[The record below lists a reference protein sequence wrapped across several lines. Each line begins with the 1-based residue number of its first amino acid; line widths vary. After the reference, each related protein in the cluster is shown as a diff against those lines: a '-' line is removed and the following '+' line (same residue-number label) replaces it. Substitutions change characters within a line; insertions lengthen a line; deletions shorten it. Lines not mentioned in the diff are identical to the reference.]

1 MATFITSKAV
11 GQTIS
16 IRVYSTIGYWKY
28 NHNGVDSNPY
38 PNQHQDVSIS
48 VTNSNGE
55 FTLFSCDSQGNI
67 SGEINSITL
76 YSGYGNP
83 SNQIT
88 SFDGSGL
95 SSSLTYLDLSSN
107 LLTSFSGT
115 GLSGLTNLHLYNN
128 LLTSFSGVGLVN
140 LTSLEL
146 NKNNLT
152 SFNGTGL
159 SSLVMLYIEDNNL
172 TSFNGTG
179 MNNLTGL
186 YITGN
191 SISTFTPSSITRSSN
206 DSILSFL
213 NSNNISNGVLYTY
226 GGRTTTST
234 SNYNSL
240 ISKGWSLYGVD
251 LPLIPTFITS
261 KSVGESFTIS
271 GYNVPFSNNRKSIQ
285 TTTGYWKY
293 YHNGVYSNVFGD
305 SYSNTSQTITVANSN
320 GEFKFIS
327 CDSSG
332 TPSGNITHLILPS
345 CQITSF
351 DGSDLTGL
359 ITLELMSNSISSF
372 NNLVL
377 PSSLG
382 YLGLTN
388 NPLTSFNGTGLV
400 NLNELQINAC
410 SLTSFNGTD
419 LGNLTI
425 LGLQYNQLTS
435 INLTGLT
442 SLVNLGLKGNQL
454 TSLDI
459 SGLTN
464 LNALYISENPIT
476 RSINDSILDVLNS
489 NNVNGGT
496 LLSENGRTSAGTSDY
511 NSLISRGWSLT
522 GVDLPPMVTLTT
534 SKTVGETIKI
544 DVYTTGGYWKY
555 NHNGI
560 DSSLYQDGSQTI
572 TVSNANGQFS
582 ITAYNSQGNIS
593 GNILN
598 LNFENN
604 LVSNQITSIDV
615 TSLTGLTGLNL
626 SNNLLTSFNSTGLSN
641 LTSLNLSINQLTSF
655 SGTGLSSLT
664 TLDLSTNQLTS
675 FNGTGMSNLTT
686 LELPDNLINSFNNG
700 NMTSLNVLSLVGNQ
714 LTSFDARSLSNLT
727 SLTLGS
733 NLLTSFNGTG
743 LSNLVTLGLQ
753 FNQLTSIDTT
763 GLTSLRNFSLRNNQI
778 SSFIGIESLNGLNG
792 LYIFNNPITTSINNS
807 ILNKINSNNINGG
820 SFTSVNGRTSEG
832 TTAYNSLISRGWTLI
847 DLDLV
852 IPPPTPVPTR
862 VGIRGNWGGSIWNE
876 PSEPDDY
883 TPNPIS
889 ENGNWNGGSNG
900 TSGSGGTI

>member
-1 MATFITSKAV
+1 
-11 GQTIS
+11 
-16 IRVYSTIGYWKY
+16 
-28 NHNGVDSNPY
+28 
-38 PNQHQDVSIS
+38 
-48 VTNSNGE
+48 
-55 FTLFSCDSQGNI
+55 
-67 SGEINSITL
+67 
-76 YSGYGNP
+76 
-83 SNQIT
+83 
-88 SFDGSGL
+88 
-95 SSSLTYLDLSSN
+95 
-107 LLTSFSGT
+107 
-115 GLSGLTNLHLYNN
+115 
-128 LLTSFSGVGLVN
+128 
-140 LTSLEL
+140 
-146 NKNNLT
+146 
-152 SFNGTGL
+152 
-159 SSLVMLYIEDNNL
+159 MLYIEDNKL

-179 MNNLTGL
+179 MNNLRGL
-186 YITGN
+186 YIMKN
-191 SISTFTPSSITRSSN
+191 PISPLSTSAYSSITRSSN

-213 NSNNISNGVLYTY
+213 NSNNISNGVFYTS
-226 GGRTTTST
+226 GGRSTAST

-251 LPLIPTFITS
+251 LSLIPTFITS

-271 GYNVPFSNNRKSIQ
+271 GYNVPFSSTRKSIQ

-382 YLGLTN
+382 YLSLTD

-400 NLNELQINAC
+400 NLSELQINAC

-435 INLTGLT
+435 INLTGLN

-454 TSLDI
+454 TTIDV

-464 LNALYISENPIT
+464 LNAVYISENPIT
-476 RSINDSILDVLNS
+476 KSTNNSILDVLNS

-496 LLSENGRTSAGTSDY
+496 LVSENGRTYAGTSDY
-511 NSLISRGWSLT
+511 NSLISRGWTLY
-522 GVDLPPMVTLTT
+522 GVDLTSMATFTT
-534 SKTVGETIKI
+534 SKAVGETIKI
-544 DVYTTGGYWKY
+544 NVSTTGGYWKY
-555 NHNGI
+555 NHNGS
-560 DSSLYQDGSQTI
+560 DSSLYQDGFQTI

-582 ITAYNSQGNIS
+582 IMAYDSQGNIS
-593 GNILN
+593 GNILD

-604 LVSNQITSIDV
+604 LVSNQITSIDMS
-615 TSLTGLTGLNL
+615 SLTALTGLNL
-626 SNNLLTSFNSTGLSN
+626 SNNLLTTFSGAGLSS
-641 LTSLNLSINQLTSF
+641 LTTLNLSNNSLTTF
-655 SGTGLSSLT
+655 SATGLSSLT
-664 TLDLSTNQLTS
+664 TLNLSTNQLTS

-686 LELPDNLINSFNNG
+686 LELFDNLINSFNNG
-700 NMTSLNVLSLVGNQ
+700 NMTSLSVLSLGGNQ

-753 FNQLTSIDTT
+753 YNQLTSIDTT

-778 SSFIGIESLNGLNG
+778 SSFSGIDSLNGLNG
-792 LYIFNNPITTSINNS
+792 LYIFNNPITTTINNS

-820 SFTSVNGRTSEG
+820 TFRTSNGRTSAG

-847 DLDLV
+847 GVDLV
-852 IPPPTPVPTR
+852 TPPPTPVPTR
-862 VGIRGNWGGSIWNE
+862 VGIRF
-876 PSEPDDY
+876 
-883 TPNPIS
+883 
-889 ENGNWNGGSNG
+889 NWNNLGGNSATPGN
-900 TSGSGGTI
+900 SSGGNDNPNNNSGGQSV

>member
-1 MATFITSKAV
+1 
-11 GQTIS
+11 
-16 IRVYSTIGYWKY
+16 
-28 NHNGVDSNPY
+28 
-38 PNQHQDVSIS
+38 
-48 VTNSNGE
+48 
-55 FTLFSCDSQGNI
+55 
-67 SGEINSITL
+67 
-76 YSGYGNP
+76 
-83 SNQIT
+83 
-88 SFDGSGL
+88 
-95 SSSLTYLDLSSN
+95 
-107 LLTSFSGT
+107 
-115 GLSGLTNLHLYNN
+115 
-128 LLTSFSGVGLVN
+128 
-140 LTSLEL
+140 
-146 NKNNLT
+146 
-152 SFNGTGL
+152 
-159 SSLVMLYIEDNNL
+159 
-172 TSFNGTG
+172 
-179 MNNLTGL
+179 
-186 YITGN
+186 
-191 SISTFTPSSITRSSN
+191 
-206 DSILSFL
+206 
-213 NSNNISNGVLYTY
+213 
-226 GGRTTTST
+226 
-234 SNYNSL
+234 
-240 ISKGWSLYGVD
+240 
-251 LPLIPTFITS
+251 
-261 KSVGESFTIS
+261 
-271 GYNVPFSNNRKSIQ
+271 
-285 TTTGYWKY
+285 
-293 YHNGVYSNVFGD
+293 
-305 SYSNTSQTITVANSN
+305 
-320 GEFKFIS
+320 
-327 CDSSG
+327 
-332 TPSGNITHLILPS
+332 
-345 CQITSF
+345 
-351 DGSDLTGL
+351 
-359 ITLELMSNSISSF
+359 
-372 NNLVL
+372 
-377 PSSLG
+377 
-382 YLGLTN
+382 
-388 NPLTSFNGTGLV
+388 
-400 NLNELQINAC
+400 
-410 SLTSFNGTD
+410 
-419 LGNLTI
+419 
-425 LGLQYNQLTS
+425 
-435 INLTGLT
+435 
-442 SLVNLGLKGNQL
+442 
-454 TSLDI
+454 
-459 SGLTN
+459 LTN

-522 GVDLPPMVTLTT
+522 GVDLPPIATFTT
-534 SKTVGETIKI
+534 SKAVGETIKI
-544 DVYTTGGYWKY
+544 NVSTTGGYWKY
-555 NHNGI
+555 NHNGS

-641 LTSLNLSINQLTSF
+641 LTSLNLSNNSLTTF
-655 SGTGLSSLT
+655 SATGLSSLT
-664 TLDLSTNQLTS
+664 TLDLSINQLTS

-686 LELPDNLINSFNNG
+686 LELSDNLINSFNNG
-700 NMTSLNVLSLVGNQ
+700 NMTSLNVLSLNGNQ

-778 SSFIGIESLNGLNG
+778 SSFIGIDSLNGLNG

-847 DLDLV
+847 GIDLV
-852 IPPPTPVPTR
+852 IPTPPPVPTR

-876 PSEPDDY
+876 PSEPGDY